1 MFNVSLHA
9 FILKFWVPQR
19 HPRTSSRRWEL
30 ILHNGVLLSP
40 LSAGGVS
47 SLKCPNN
54 FRCNCILPL
63 STHPGGLHC
72 IPRSPA
78 PHPRRRSPHRML
90 SGALLG
96 ASVTLPSAT
105 TTSIANAHFTRLH
118 LTSTVSH
125 QRDLSNCKVSL
136 PSTSPLREMAT
147 PRWDKWPGP
156 DLRQLAV
163 ARCSQYSRPSFSTC
177 CGGGET
183 FHSEIGIH
191 LQKGEN

>member
-1 MFNVSLHA
+1 MFNVVLHV

-19 HPRTSSRRWEL
+19 HSRRWEL

-63 STHPGGLHC
+63 STNPGGLHC

-78 PHPRRRSPHRML
+78 PHPRRRSPQRTL

-105 TTSIANAHFTRLH
+105 TTYIANAHFTWLYPN
-118 LTSTVSH
+118 STVSH
-125 QRDLSNCKVSL
+125 RTDLSKRGAPLHL
-136 PSTSPLREMAT
+136 PIERDGHPPL
-147 PRWDKWPGP
+147 G
-156 DLRQLAV
+156 QV
-163 ARCSQYSRPSFSTC
+163 ARSRFETACSCSM
-177 CGGGET
+177 
-183 FHSEIGIH
+183 
-191 LQKGEN
+191 